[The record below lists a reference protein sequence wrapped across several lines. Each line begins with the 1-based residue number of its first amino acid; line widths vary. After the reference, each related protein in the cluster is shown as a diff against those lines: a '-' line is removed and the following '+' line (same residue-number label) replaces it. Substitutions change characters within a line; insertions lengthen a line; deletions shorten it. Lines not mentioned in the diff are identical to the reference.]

1 MTTSEI
7 HYFLLEGV
15 LRMLDLVYVFRL
27 LDVGW
32 DSRSVVF
39 SDLSLHDR
47 VAISRNPNQLNLKPI
62 IFCI

>member
-1 MTTSEI
+1 MTASEI

-39 SDLSLHDR
+39 SDLSLHDNFEYN
-47 VAISRNPNQLNLKPI
+47 VMPYECSSR
-62 IFCI
+62 FSTYDE

>member
-7 HYFLLEGV
+7 HYFLTLKGV

-39 SDLSLHDR
+39 SDLSLHDNM
-47 VAISRNPNQLNLKPI
+47 VACTIKI
-62 IFCI
+62 

>member
-1 MTTSEI
+1 MLEGA
-7 HYFLLEGV
+7 LEGV

-39 SDLSLHDR
+39 SDLSLHDSCHGMWLR
-47 VAISRNPNQLNLKPI
+47 ELHHI
-62 IFCI
+62 ICLV